1 LKYLLD
7 SNTCIRY
14 LNGRSRSIV
23 DHVKATPPG
32 EIAVCSIVKGEMFFG
47 ARRSVEPEKARAKQE
62 EFFSLFVSL
71 PFDDLAADIYS
82 DIRAELAAIG
92 TPIGPNDT
100 MIAAIALVHN
110 LKLVTHNLK
119 EFSRVR
125 NLQLEDWEA
134 D

>member
-1 LKYLLD
+1 
-7 SNTCIRY
+7 
-14 LNGRSRSIV
+14 
-23 DHVKATPPG
+23 
-32 EIAVCSIVKGEMFFG
+32 MFFG

-92 TPIGPNDT
+92 TPIGP